1 MQAEVKT
8 LLSWYMN
15 VILILPRLALVSTSW
30 SEFQMQT
37 TSGSFFLF
45 IRYYHHAVDIHA
57 PKTKSV
63 CGLLMNTAGG
73 FWCKLCLSRY
83 LSHFPGVVP
92 YALWGDQENDSRG
105 GRGSADWA
113 HDPGN
118 ITSHHHSWPFK
129 HAHVQRGQPQMW
141 AIPGTFFSSTV
152 NGFHIYVIGC
162 LYYWYLVIMNSFT
175 VIIKKMVYA

>member
-57 PKTKSV
+57 HKTKSV

-118 ITSHHHSWPFK
+118 ITIHDLSSMPMFK
-129 HAHVQRGQPQMW
+129 EDWLKCEEFRVH
-141 AIPGTFFSSTV
+141 FSVAWLTD
-152 NGFHIYVIGC
+152 C
-162 LYYWYLVIMNSFT
+162 TAM
-175 VIIKKMVYA
+175 